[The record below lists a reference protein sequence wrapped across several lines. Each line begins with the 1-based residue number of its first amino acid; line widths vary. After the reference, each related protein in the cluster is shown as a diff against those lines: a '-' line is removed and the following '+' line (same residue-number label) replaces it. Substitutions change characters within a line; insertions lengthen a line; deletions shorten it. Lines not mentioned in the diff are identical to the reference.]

1 MIIVTGASRG
11 LGNHICKRLLRQGKE
26 IIGLSRNVSELE
38 FESYQCDITSYSE
51 IKEVTK
57 KIKTRHNK
65 ACALI
70 NAAGIASMNLAL
82 TTPSSLTERMIQT
95 NLVGTIYCCQLFAPF
110 LIKNKN
116 GSIVNFSTIAVPM
129 GLKGESVYVAS
140 KAGVEG
146 FSKSFA
152 REMSD
157 FNVRVNCI
165 APGPINTNLI
175 RGVERDLIE
184 KIISNQIIQKQFKA
198 NDVSDLVELLLNSK
212 AKSISGQVLSVG
224 GI

>member
-1 MIIVTGASRG
+1 MFRSIDTLSDEFCLSTMKKMIIVTGASRG
-11 LGNHICKRLLRQGKE
+11 LGNHICKRLLGQGEK

-38 FESYQCDITSYSE
+38 FEATS
-51 IKEVTK
+51 VTLPPIPKSKTSK
-57 KIKTRHNK
+57 KIKSRHNK

-82 TTPSSLTERMIQT
+82 TTPSSLTERLIQT
-95 NLVGTIYCCQLFAPF
+95 NLIGTIYCCQLFAPF
-110 LIKNKN
+110 LIKNKS

-129 GLKGESVYVAS
+129 GLKGRRSVYVAS

-157 FNVRVNCI
+157 FNVRVD
-165 APGPINTNLI
+165 ALPP
-175 RGVERDLIE
+175 V
-184 KIISNQIIQKQFKA
+184 Q
-198 NDVSDLVELLLNSK
+198 
-212 AKSISGQVLSVG
+212 
-224 GI
+224 